1 MRTRKRSKMTERDFR
16 FSICCSAIGQFDFS
30 DLRASPSLPS
40 RISKIFLLSQY
51 LLSVVSL

>member
-16 FSICCSAIGQFDFS
+16 FSICCSAIGQFHFS
-30 DLRASPSLPS
+30 DPRASPSLPS
-40 RISKIFLLSQY
+40 RILKIFLLSQY